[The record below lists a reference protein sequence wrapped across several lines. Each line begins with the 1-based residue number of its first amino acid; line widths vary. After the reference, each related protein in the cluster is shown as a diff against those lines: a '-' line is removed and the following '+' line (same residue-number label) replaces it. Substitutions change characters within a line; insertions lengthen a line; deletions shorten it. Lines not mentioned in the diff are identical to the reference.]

1 MNLTAHASARMQ
13 QRAFPRHVVE
23 AIVQY
28 GAGRIVR
35 GAESLMLDKRALRM
49 AAEVDNRLAIE
60 LERYCGAYVI
70 VGDEG
75 QIVTVARRKRRLKH

>member
-28 GAGRIVR
+28 GAGQIVR
-35 GAESLMLDKRALRM
+35 GAESIMLDRRALRM

-60 LERYCGAYVI
+60 LERYRGSYVI
-70 VGDEG
+70 VGDSG